1 MALLVLAEV
10 ACHASRCILDHRSR
24 ERFTDGYRAR
34 EWHVA
39 VTRNHACAG
48 EATTAPTSSSPRGA
62 GDVNCGYEPT
72 REAAMAAF
80 ANRSYP
86 GSTPASA
93 VLQA

>member
-39 VTRNHACAG
+39 VRRYHARAG
-48 EATTAPTSSSPRGA
+48 EVATTPTSSNPDGCGRDT
-62 GDVNCGYEPT
+62 GDVNCGYEPM
-72 REAAMAAF
+72 REAAIQAF
-80 ANRSYP
+80 AKS
-86 GSTPASA
+86 
-93 VLQA
+93 